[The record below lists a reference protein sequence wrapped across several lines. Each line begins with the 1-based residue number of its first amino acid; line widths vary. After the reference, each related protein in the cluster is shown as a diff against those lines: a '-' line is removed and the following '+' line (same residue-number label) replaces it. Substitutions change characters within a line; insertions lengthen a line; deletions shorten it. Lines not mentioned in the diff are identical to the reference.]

1 MTFDVCL
8 TSLLIT
14 EYSYRR
20 PNICY
25 CFFEFLILFPVRGSM
40 LSIRLILLN
49 SCAFQCLFLLYGLGY
64 SILSKS
70 FGFLYSSLDITSP
83 VSTLTMIPGLISLKS
98 TICVKMNRFLLLS
111 SKQQLLLIPAV
122 QIYHKWKGRLLKLS
136 KRPEI
141 TNYCIKGATL
151 FESLF

>member
-1 MTFDVCL
+1 MRISHSLNLIADVSCVDFWVDVQVNIRYPLNLLMTFDVCL

-111 SKQQLLLIPAV
+111 SK
-122 QIYHKWKGRLLKLS
+122 
-136 KRPEI
+136 
-141 TNYCIKGATL
+141 
-151 FESLF
+151 